1 MLLKDKLKWW
11 FLENINWCHPVMR
24 DGTPKK
30 AGRKQVSRGKAGSPT
45 WAGKFPAARVGR
57 LGRKGGTSPA

>member
-1 MLLKDKLKWW
+1 MKACKGKTK
-11 FLENINWCHPVMR
+11 PGKVSPAASR
-24 DGTPKK
+24 GK

-45 WAGKFPAARVGR
+45 WAGKFPAARTGR

>member
-1 MLLKDKLKWW
+1 MKACKTKTK
-11 FLENINWCHPVMR
+11 PGKVSPAASQ
-24 DGTPKK
+24 GKGK
-30 AGRKQVSRGKAGSPT
+30 AGRKPSRGKAGSPT

>member
-1 MLLKDKLKWW
+1 MKACKTKTK
-11 FLENINWCHPVMR
+11 PGKASPAVS
-24 DGTPKK
+24 PKK

>member
-1 MLLKDKLKWW
+1 MKACKGKTK
-11 FLENINWCHPVMR
+11 PVKVSPAVSR
-24 DGTPKK
+24 GK
-30 AGRKQVSRGKAGSPT
+30 AGKAGKKQVSRGKAGSPT

>member
-1 MLLKDKLKWW
+1 MKACKGKTKPGKVSPAV
-11 FLENINWCHPVMR
+11 FR
-24 DGTPKK
+24 GK
-30 AGRKQVSRGKAGSPT
+30 AGRKPVSRGKAGSPT

>member
-1 MLLKDKLKWW
+1 MKACKGKTK
-11 FLENINWCHPVMR
+11 PGKVSPAASR
-24 DGTPKK
+24 GK
-30 AGRKQVSRGKAGSPT
+30 AGRKPSRGKAGSPT

>member
-1 MLLKDKLKWW
+1 M
-11 FLENINWCHPVMR
+11 
-24 DGTPKK
+24 K
-30 AGRKQVSRGKAGSPT
+30 ACKGKTKPGKGFPAASRGRGKAGSPT

>member
-1 MLLKDKLKWW
+1 M
-11 FLENINWCHPVMR
+11 
-24 DGTPKK
+24 K
-30 AGRKQVSRGKAGSPT
+30 ACKGKTKPGKVSPAASRGSKGKQKPQRGKAGSPT